1 MFDQMKVRELRTLIS
16 NYRQYHTI
24 KGYSKMKK
32 AELVA
37 ELSRRF
43 TVHNGQLFMKQSTA
57 SSAAK
62 KRINPAFVGQLPT
75 HSTQAFGS
83 TAHSKATQR
92 ALEKADELEKYY
104 SGYDVDEYPRYG
116 F

>member
-1 MFDQMKVRELRTLIS
+1 MFDQMKLRDLRTLVS
-16 NYRQYHTI
+16 KYRQYHTI
-24 KGYSKMKK
+24 KGYSKMRK
-32 AELVA
+32 AKLVA

-43 TVHNGQLFMKQSTA
+43 IVLDGQLFMKQFTTT
-57 SSAAK
+57 AAK
-62 KRINPAFVGQLPT
+62 KRITPAFVGQLPA

-83 TAHSKATQR
+83 AAHSKATQR

-104 SGYDVDEYPRYG
+104 SGYDVDGYPRYG